1 MLLTVKAVFLVC
13 FWMLAQILVLCVLIL
28 VLLVIQVLMIVSA
41 VSLEKLST
49 EMFVETI
56 VVDYSPK
63 KALVLLCVVMVIT

>member
-1 MLLTVKAVFLVC
+1 
-13 FWMLAQILVLCVLIL
+13 MLAQILVLCVLIL
-28 VLLVIQVLMIVSA
+28 VLLVIQMLMIVSA